1 MRELNVKIAI
11 IGAGAG
17 GIHAA
22 SAFNYFNYSNC
33 IIEKNSY
40 VGGQP
45 IQLYP
50 NKEIYDFPG
59 YASILAKDVISNLYN
74 QLISYNKTEIL
85 LNSNIESIIENDEN
99 NGFIIKTNSA
109 IINCEYIVIATGIGA
124 FLPNKLEINNK
135 IIENSKIEYTVDIN
149 YKKYINKKI
158 VVLGGG
164 DSAIDWANYFKKNN
178 ITNHVAI
185 VHRRNEYRAQNKGIL
200 ELKNNKVNEFLDYE
214 IISIDEN
221 FIRIKH
227 NKTSKIIRI
236 NFDYIIV
243 QYGQKAN
250 FMNIDLFNK
259 INKNELN
266 KIITNQN
273 QKTNIKNI
281 FAIGGCTYF
290 NAKSNTI
297 LTACADGMAVAWYIS
312 KNKKEWNN

>member
-1 MRELNVKIAI
+1 MKELNVKIAI

-17 GIHAA
+17 GLHAG

-33 IIEKNSY
+33 IIEKNSF

-59 YASILAKDVISNLYN
+59 YSSILSKDVIANLYN

-85 LNSNIESIIENDEN
+85 LNSYIKSVEQKSDNHFVILTND
-99 NGFIIKTNSA
+99 A
-109 IINCEYIVIATGIGA
+109 IINCEYIVLATGIGA
-124 FLPNKLEINNK
+124 FLPNKLEINNEV
-135 IIENSKIEYTVDIN
+135 IESEKIEYTVSID

-158 VVLGGG
+158 IILGGG
-164 DSAIDWANYFKKNN
+164 DSAVDWANYFKKNN
-178 ITNHVAI
+178 ISNNVAI
-185 VHRRNEYRAQNKGIL
+185 VHRRDQYRAQNKGVN
-200 ELKNNKVNEFLDYE
+200 ELKNNNVNEFLDYE
-214 IISIDEN
+214 IISVNDD

-227 NKTSKIIRI
+227 NKTMKTIRI
-236 NFDYIIV
+236 NYDYIIV

-259 INKNELN
+259 IKKNELN
-266 KIITNQN
+266 KIITDQN
-273 QKTNIKNI
+273 QRTNIKNI

-297 LTACADGMAVAWYIS
+297 LTACADGMTVAWYIA
-312 KNKKEWNN
+312 KNKKEWIV